1 MTLITEVNKEPEF
14 GILTKG
20 WKMRMT
26 GRERFCRLIR
36 KEKADRIGFWMGDPI
51 TETRKIYMQKTGARS
66 ALELSVSM
74 GDDFRW
80 IAPDYKCWA
89 GQNPM
94 FDVLGGEPRVSLSQ
108 PGMFADCEDPEEIEA
123 YENMPD
129 PEHVD
134 LDRLEALLDEAHA
147 SGMATASGMW
157 SCFFHVVADFFGMEN
172 YFMKMYT
179 DPEVVEALTARVV
192 DFYLAANERIFRR
205 LGNKID
211 VFFMGNDL
219 GTQRD
224 LLISPE
230 CYRRFIKPYQKKL
243 IDQAKSFSLPVM
255 VHSCGAIGRIIP
267 DLLELGIDALH
278 PLQAQASGMDAGS
291 LRQYR
296 GKLLFVGGVDTQQL
310 LPNADPE
317 TVRTEVL
324 RLHEAFGDFWIASPS
339 HEGILPNIPLEN
351 ISAIREAAELLGK
364 EGNV

>member
-1 MTLITEVNKEPEF
+1 
-14 GILTKG
+14 
-20 WKMRMT
+20 MT
-26 GRERFCRLIR
+26 GRERFCKLIR
-36 KEKADRIGFWMGDPI
+36 KEKADHIGFWMGDPI
-51 TETRKIYMQKTGARS
+51 SETRKIYMQKTGVKKNG
-66 ALELSVSM
+66 ELSVYM
-74 GDDFRW
+74 RDDFRW
-80 IAPDYKCWA
+80 IAPDYKCWV
-89 GQNPM
+89 GKNPM
-94 FDVLGGEPRVSLSQ
+94 FDVLNGETRISLSQ
-108 PGMFADCEDPEEIEA
+108 PGMFADCEDPAEIEA
-123 YENMPD
+123 YDNMPD
-129 PEHVD
+129 PEYID

-147 SGMATASGMW
+147 NGMATASGMW

-179 DPEVVEALTARVV
+179 DPEVVEALTERVV

-230 CYRRFIKPYQKKL
+230 CYRRFVKPYQKKL

-278 PLQAQASGMDAGS
+278 PLQAQASGMDAKS
-291 LRQYR
+291 LSQYK

-310 LPNADPE
+310 LPNADPD
-317 TVRTEVL
+317 TVKEAVM
-324 RLHEAFGDFWIASPS
+324 RLYENFGDFWIASPS
-339 HEGILPNIPLEN
+339 HEGVLPNIPLEN
-351 ISAIREAAELLGK
+351 ILAIRETAEQLGK
-364 EGNV
+364 EKKI

>member
-1 MTLITEVNKEPEF
+1 M
-14 GILTKG
+14 KG
-20 WKMRMT
+20 MERKMT

-36 KEKADRIGFWMGDPI
+36 KEKADHIGFWMGDPI
-51 TETRKIYMQKTGARS
+51 SETRKSYMQKIGLEKAG
-66 ALELSVSM
+66 ELSLYM
-74 GDDFRW
+74 KDDFQW
-80 IAPDYKCWA
+80 IAPDYKCWV
-89 GQNPM
+89 GKNPM
-94 FDVLGGEPRVSLSQ
+94 FDVLNGEPRVSLSQ
-108 PGMFADCEDPEEIEA
+108 AGMFADCEDPDEIEA
-123 YENMPD
+123 YDNMPD
-129 PEHVD
+129 PEHID

-147 SGMATASGMW
+147 NGMATASGMW

-179 DPEVVEALTARVV
+179 DPEVVEALTERVV

-205 LGNKID
+205 LGDKID

-230 CYRRFIKPYQKKL
+230 CYRRFVKPYQKKL

-267 DLLELGIDALH
+267 DLLELGVDALH
-278 PLQAQASGMDAGS
+278 PLQAQASGMDARS
-291 LRQYR
+291 LSQYK

-310 LPNADPE
+310 LPNADPD
-317 TVRTEVL
+317 TVRKEVV
-324 RLHEAFGDFWIASPS
+324 RLYGEFGDLWIASPS

-351 ISAIREAAELLGK
+351 ISAIREAAERLGK
-364 EGNV
+364 EKNNE

>member
-1 MTLITEVNKEPEF
+1 
-14 GILTKG
+14 
-20 WKMRMT
+20 MT

-36 KEKADRIGFWMGDPI
+36 KEKADHIGFWMGDPI
-51 TETRKIYMQKTGARS
+51 SETRRVYMKKTGVKNAG
-66 ALELSVSM
+66 ELSVYM
-74 GDDFRW
+74 KDDFRW
-80 IAPDYKCWA
+80 IAPDYKCWV
-89 GQNPM
+89 GKDPM
-94 FDVLGGEPRVSLSQ
+94 FDVLNGEARTSLSQ
-108 PGMFADCEDPEEIEA
+108 PGMFADCEDAAEI
-123 YENMPD
+123 YGYGNMPN
-129 PEHVD
+129 PEDID

-157 SCFFHVVADFFGMEN
+157 SCFFHVVSDFFGMEN

-179 DPEVVEALTARVV
+179 DPEVVEALTERVV

-205 LGNKID
+205 LGDKID

-230 CYRRFIKPYQKKL
+230 CYRRFVKPYQKKL

-278 PLQAQASGMDAGS
+278 PLQAQASGMDARS
-291 LRQYR
+291 LSQYK

-310 LPNADPE
+310 LPNADP
-317 TVRTEVL
+317 TAVKKEVL
-324 RLHEAFGDFWIASPS
+324 RLYEEFGDFWIASPS
-339 HEGILPNIPLEN
+339 HEGILPNIPPEN
-351 ISAIREAAELLGK
+351 ISAIREAAEQLGK
-364 EGNV
+364 EQEA

>member
-1 MTLITEVNKEPEF
+1 
-14 GILTKG
+14 
-20 WKMRMT
+20 MT

-36 KEKADRIGFWMGDPI
+36 KEKADHIGFWMGDPI
-51 TETRKIYMQKTGARS
+51 SETRKIYMQKTGVKKNG
-66 ALELSVSM
+66 ELSVYM
-74 GDDFRW
+74 RDDFRW
-80 IAPDYKCWA
+80 IAPDYKCWV
-89 GQNPM
+89 GKNPM
-94 FDVLGGEPRVSLSQ
+94 FDVLNGETRISLSQ
-108 PGMFADCEDPEEIEA
+108 PGMFADCEDPAEIEA
-123 YENMPD
+123 YDNMPD
-129 PEHVD
+129 PEHID

-147 SGMATASGMW
+147 NGMATASGMW

-179 DPEVVEALTARVV
+179 DPEVVEALTERVV

-230 CYRRFIKPYQKKL
+230 CYRRFVKPYQKKL

-278 PLQAQASGMDAGS
+278 PLQAQASGMDAKNLS
-291 LRQYR
+291 QYK

-310 LPNADPE
+310 LPNADPDAVKE
-317 TVRTEVL
+317 AVM
-324 RLHEAFGDFWIASPS
+324 RLYENFGDFWIASPS
-339 HEGILPNIPLEN
+339 HEGVLPNIPLEN
-351 ISAIREAAELLGK
+351 ILAIRETAEQLGK
-364 EGNV
+364 EKKI